1 MTGYGMNGWALNGHC
16 IGVGAWG
23 LFQMGQ
29 VLHVVLFSFS
39 LLGLFFLLVPSLRST
54 PYQATYFLRSEWNKV
69 LTIYNTLLVAPPG
82 RDASMSPRFM
92 KPCCRCRVSPH
103 ETKSKMQMCP
113 SRLRSTRRTWLHSP
127 SSYPAR
133 HVANPPN
140 HPSRNSSSLPVEKPR
155 QHVTLARL
163 ATSRHL
169 FTASPPIRK

>member
-1 MTGYGMNGWALNGHC
+1 MGHC

-29 VLHVVLFSFS
+29 VSTRCRLIFFFFSWPLFSSCSIF
-39 LLGLFFLLVPSLRST
+39 T
-54 PYQATYFLRSEWNKV
+54 EYQATYFLRSEWNKV

-113 SRLRSTRRTWLHSP
+113 SRLPSTRRTWLHTP
-127 SSYPAR
+127 ESYPAR
-133 HVANPPN
+133 SQSAQPPQPQFVVAQV
-140 HPSRNSSSLPVEKPR
+140 LPVEKPR
-155 QHVTLARL
+155 QHVTFARL
-163 ATSRHL
+163 VLLLVDIYSRP
-169 FTASPPIRK
+169 ARIPRKRPIRK